1 MSLIARLAEKSWQ
14 TPGASGPLDP
24 VAARPPAVRVGLYAF
39 LGVATVIF
47 ALLSLAYL
55 MRMGLHGT
63 MGPGGTMDWQS
74 MPRPPLLWI
83 NTVIL
88 AASSLAWEGARRL
101 ARSGDGAAMRLA
113 AIIGSAL
120 GTVFLFGQL
129 QLWEQYRLAGYF
141 LAANPA
147 NSFFYLLTGVHGLH
161 LAGGL
166 VAAVRTFRHRAG
178 GRDMPVIRLNIQLC
192 AVYWHFL
199 LLVWLVLFGLLL
211 AT

>member
-14 TPGASGPLDP
+14 TPGASGPIDP
-24 VAARPPAVRVGLYAF
+24 TLARPPAARLGLYAF
-39 LGVATVIF
+39 LAVATVIF

-55 MRMGLHGT
+55 MRMGLHAT
-63 MGPGGTMDWQS
+63 MGHGAATDWRP
-74 MPRPPLLWI
+74 MPKPPLFWI
-83 NTVIL
+83 NTGIL
-88 AASSLAWEGARRL
+88 TASSLAWEGARRL
-101 ARSGDGAAMRLA
+101 ARRDDLAAMRLA
-113 AIIGSAL
+113 AIVGSAL
-120 GTVFLFGQL
+120 GVLFLFGQL

-166 VAAVRTFRHRAG
+166 VAAVRTFHHMAE
-178 GRDMPVIRLNIQLC
+178 GREPPGTSLNIQLC

-199 LLVWLVLFGLLL
+199 LLVWIVLFGLLL
-211 AT
+211 ST